1 MLERGFRLRITTKEQ
16 IMKVKPLAVTAVGL
30 ALVGSLVLLVWGD
43 EFTKKDQ
50 ERWQKEYMS
59 VVQKGRE
66 LWVSGDLGTNG
77 VACAQ
82 CHPNAA
88 NTHPET
94 YPKFQQQLGRVIA
107 LRDMI
112 NWCLQQPLEGKPL
125 ELDDPKLIAIEA
137 YIAYERRGVPMAPGK
152 H

>member
-1 MLERGFRLRITTKEQ
+1 MSRSLVGA
-16 IMKVKPLAVTAVGL
+16 VLAIFALTLIIGVGL
-30 ALVGSLVLLVWGD
+30 RAD
-43 EFTKKDQ
+43 EFTQ
-50 ERWQKEYMS
+50 EDLDRWEVEYMS
-59 VVQKGRE
+59 VVTKGRD
-66 LWVSGDLGTNG
+66 LWVSPDLSSNG

-94 YPKFQQQLGRVIA
+94 YPKFQQQLGRVVA

-112 NWCLQQPLEGKPL
+112 NWCIENPLEGDPL
-125 ELDDPKLIAIEA
+125 ALDDPRLVAMEA
-137 YIAYERRGVPMAPGK
+137 YITYERRGVPLAPGS

>member
-1 MLERGFRLRITTKEQ
+1 MSDKKKKFFIKILGVMAIALIAML
-16 IMKVKPLAVTAVGL
+16 AYA
-30 ALVGSLVLLVWGD
+30 D
-43 EFTKKDQ
+43 EFTKEDL

-59 VVQKGRE
+59 VVEKGRA
-66 LWVSGDLGTNG
+66 LWVSPELGTNG

-94 YPKFQQQLGRVIA
+94 YPKFQQQLGKVIA

-112 NWCLQQPLEGKPL
+112 NWCIQNPLEGPTLALDSPEMIAL
-125 ELDDPKLIAIEA
+125 ESYVL
-137 YIAYERRGVPMAPGK
+137 YERRGIALDPGK